1 MLQTIGAVRFVSQG
15 PEFHAGNYADNEH
28 LVVFPERSG
37 VTLEDAVR
45 VDLGDLGECVRA
57 RYREKHT
64 LMAGLRFTS

>member
-45 VDLGDLGECVRA
+45 VDLGDLGE
-57 RYREKHT
+57 
-64 LMAGLRFTS
+64 